1 MHAIFNKSIA
11 KGEVVVPPSKS
22 YAHRYLIASF
32 LSGKKSIIRNISLSE
47 DIKATLSC
55 LKELGAS
62 YIYENASIVLEI
74 NKEEIINKYKLTF
87 NCFES
92 GSTLRFMIPI
102 ALLTG
107 KDLIFYGSEKL
118 LSRGLTPYFKI
129 FDKLNIQ
136 YELNEKYLKIKGKL
150 TAFDFEIEDNISSQ
164 FVSGLLFALP
174 LLNGDSSIKIPSN
187 MQSINYIEMTL
198 NVLKNAGINI
208 DFIDNVFHI
217 KGNQKYLTN
226 GFVNEG
232 DYSNA
237 SFLDAFNYLN
247 GDVKLLGLNS
257 PSLQGDKVYKNYF
270 DKLSLGYEKIDIGD
284 SIDLGPILF
293 VFASL
298 FYGGHFINT
307 KRLRIKESDRIEDL
321 RIELEKI
328 NVKFEVL
335 ENEVIIDNSKVDF
348 KQVEF
353 SSHNDHRIA
362 MALSVL
368 LSKCSGKLFGI
379 ECVNKSYP
387 TFFEDLIKL
396 GIEVKLCD

>member
-1 MHAIFNKSIA
+1 MKEYN
-11 KGEVVVPPSKS
+11 
-22 YAHRYLIASF
+22 
-32 LSGKKSIIRNISLSE
+32 SE
-47 DIKATLSC
+47 
-55 LKELGAS
+55 
-62 YIYENASIVLEI
+62 
-74 NKEEIINKYKLTF
+74 
-87 NCFES
+87 
-92 GSTLRFMIPI
+92 
-102 ALLTG
+102 
-107 KDLIFYGSEKL
+107 
-118 LSRGLTPYFKI
+118 
-129 FDKLNIQ
+129 
-136 YELNEKYLKIKGKL
+136 NEKHLKIKGKL
-150 TAFDFEIEDNISSQ
+150 SAFDFEIEDNISSQ

-298 FYGGHFINT
+298 FYGGHFVNT

-348 KQVEF
+348 KRVEF